1 MQIPLGQ
8 FVCKPSGAM
17 VIAHI
22 QERCLFLFQTYY
34 TIQGDIT
41 SLLII
46 IQRRGLKR
54 WFYFIFMHKVTD
66 YSPLVFRVVKL
77 SSPYLNVLIISGV
90 ILYYIDVI
98 LFGIDANKASR
109 CTVNV
114 LCMVRGAKK
123 STLLCLCM
131 F

>member
-17 VIAHI
+17 VTALHTYK
-22 QERCLFLFQTYY
+22 RCLFIFH
-34 TIQGDIT
+34 
-41 SLLII
+41 
-46 IQRRGLKR
+46 
-54 WFYFIFMHKVTD
+54 FYAHSDLYIND

-123 STLLCLCM
+123 STLLCLCV